1 MNRAYVCVAFVA
13 GLFSVLLADAWE
25 GQFPKSAQGV
35 TNWLA
40 LNLGYSA
47 PLFCVA
53 LLFVIHSMACLLE
66 ELGKDKCCSSR
77 IFHLEQRVDIG
88 ISLLFGIGV
97 LFTAIG
103 IRDALTTAIDGEAAA
118 INGGE
123 VLALLVNGGILSA
136 MTTTVVGGALGY
148 SLRVIKVLASVGD
161 SVKQGDQVLVLEAM
175 KMEHSIEAPCDGVV
189 EDIVAMDQM
198 VNDGNILLSL
208 GTGTVE

>member
-13 GLFSVLLADAWE
+13 GLFSVLLTDAWV
-25 GQFPKSAQGV
+25 GQLPKSAQGL

-53 LLFVIHSMACLLE
+53 LLFVVHSMACLLE

-77 IFHLEQRVDIG
+77 TFHLEHRVDIG

-103 IRDALTTAIDGEAAA
+103 IRDALTTAINGEAAA
-118 INGGE
+118 KNGGE

-148 SLRVIKVLASVGD
+148 SLRVIKVLATGEKLEKVHARMMGEGLQ
-161 SVKQGDQVLVLEAM
+161 KQEA
-175 KMEHSIEAPCDGVV
+175 
-189 EDIVAMDQM
+189 
-198 VNDGNILLSL
+198 LLQCISNQL
-208 GTGTVE
+208 KTIGEPRIHDRS

>member
-13 GLFSVLLADAWE
+13 GLFSVLLADAWQ

-77 IFHLEQRVDIG
+77 TFHLEHRVDIG

-103 IRDALTTAIDGEAAA
+103 IRDALTTAIAGEAAA
-118 INGGE
+118 TNGGE
-123 VLALLVNGGILSA
+123 ALALLVNGGILSA

-148 SLRVIKVLASVGD
+148 SLRVIKVLATGEKLEKVHARMMGEGLQ
-161 SVKQGDQVLVLEAM
+161 KQEA
-175 KMEHSIEAPCDGVV
+175 
-189 EDIVAMDQM
+189 
-198 VNDGNILLSL
+198 LLQGISNQL
-208 GTGTVE
+208 KTIGEPRVHERS

>member
-1 MNRAYVCVAFVA
+1 MNRAYACVAFVA
-13 GLFSVLLADAWE
+13 GFFSVLLADAWG
-25 GQFPKSAQGV
+25 GQFPKSAHGV

-53 LLFVIHSMACLLE
+53 LLFVVHSMACLLE

-77 IFHLEQRVDIG
+77 TFHLEHRVDIG

-103 IRDALTTAIDGEAAA
+103 IRDALTTAIDGEAATT
-118 INGGE
+118 NGGE

-148 SLRVIKVLASVGD
+148 SLRVIKVLVTGEKLEKVHARMMGEGLQ
-161 SVKQGDQVLVLEAM
+161 KQEA
-175 KMEHSIEAPCDGVV
+175 
-189 EDIVAMDQM
+189 
-198 VNDGNILLSL
+198 LLQHISNQL
-208 GTGTVE
+208 KTIGEPRIHDRS

>member
-13 GLFSVLLADAWE
+13 GLFSVLLTDVWV
-25 GQFPKSAQGV
+25 GQLTKSAQGL

-53 LLFVIHSMACLLE
+53 LLFVVHSMACLLE

-77 IFHLEQRVDIG
+77 TFHLEHRVDIG

-148 SLRVIKVLASVGD
+148 SLRVIKVLATGEKLEKVHARMMGEGLQ
-161 SVKQGDQVLVLEAM
+161 KQEALLQCISNQL
-175 KMEHSIEAPCDGVV
+175 KTIEEPRIH
-189 EDIVAMDQM
+189 ER
-198 VNDGNILLSL
+198 S
-208 GTGTVE
+208 

>member
-1 MNRAYVCVAFVA
+1 MNRVYVCVAFVA
-13 GLFSVLLADAWE
+13 GLFSVLLTDAWV
-25 GQFPKSAQGV
+25 GQLPKSAQGL

-53 LLFVIHSMACLLE
+53 LLFVVHSMACLLE

-77 IFHLEQRVDIG
+77 TFHLEHRVDIG

-103 IRDALTTAIDGEAAA
+103 IRDALTAAIDGEAAA
-118 INGGE
+118 TNGGE
-123 VLALLVNGGILSA
+123 VLALLVNGGILNA

-148 SLRVIKVLASVGD
+148 SLRVIKVLATGEKLEKVHARMMGEGLQ
-161 SVKQGDQVLVLEAM
+161 KQEA
-175 KMEHSIEAPCDGVV
+175 
-189 EDIVAMDQM
+189 
-198 VNDGNILLSL
+198 LLQCISNQL
-208 GTGTVE
+208 KTIGEPRIHERS

>member
-1 MNRAYVCVAFVA
+1 MNRAYACVAFVA
-13 GLFSVLLADAWE
+13 GLFSVLLTDAWV
-25 GQFPKSAQGV
+25 GQLPKSAQGL

-77 IFHLEQRVDIG
+77 TFHLEHRVDIG

-103 IRDALTTAIDGEAAA
+103 IRDALTAAINGEAAA
-118 INGGE
+118 KNGGE

-148 SLRVIKVLASVGD
+148 SLRVIKVLATGEKLEKVHARMMGEGLQ
-161 SVKQGDQVLVLEAM
+161 KQEA
-175 KMEHSIEAPCDGVV
+175 
-189 EDIVAMDQM
+189 
-198 VNDGNILLSL
+198 LLQCISNQL
-208 GTGTVE
+208 KTIGERRIHDRS

>member
-1 MNRAYVCVAFVA
+1 MNRAYACVAFVA
-13 GLFSVLLADAWE
+13 GLFSVLLTDAWV
-25 GQFPKSAQGV
+25 GQLPKSAQGL

-53 LLFVIHSMACLLE
+53 LLFVVHSMACLLE

-77 IFHLEQRVDIG
+77 TFHLEHRVDIG

-103 IRDALTTAIDGEAAA
+103 IRDALTAAIDGEAAA
-118 INGGE
+118 TNGGE

-148 SLRVIKVLASVGD
+148 SLRVIKVLATGEKLEKVHARMMGEGLQ
-161 SVKQGDQVLVLEAM
+161 KQEA
-175 KMEHSIEAPCDGVV
+175 
-189 EDIVAMDQM
+189 
-198 VNDGNILLSL
+198 LLQCISSQL
-208 GTGTVE
+208 KTIGEPRIHERS

>member
-1 MNRAYVCVAFVA
+1 MNRAYACVAFVA
-13 GLFSVLLADAWE
+13 GLFSVLLTDAWV
-25 GQFPKSAQGV
+25 GQLPKSAQGL

-53 LLFVIHSMACLLE
+53 LLFVVHSMACLLE

-77 IFHLEQRVDIG
+77 TFHLEHRVDIG

-148 SLRVIKVLASVGD
+148 SLRVIKVLATGEKLEKVHARMMGEGLQ
-161 SVKQGDQVLVLEAM
+161 KQEA
-175 KMEHSIEAPCDGVV
+175 
-189 EDIVAMDQM
+189 
-198 VNDGNILLSL
+198 LLQCISNQL
-208 GTGTVE
+208 KTIGEPRDRKSTRLNSSH

>member
-1 MNRAYVCVAFVA
+1 MNRAYVCIAFVA
-13 GLFSVLLADAWE
+13 GLFSVLLTDAWV
-25 GQFPKSAQGV
+25 GQLPKSAQGL

-53 LLFVIHSMACLLE
+53 LLFVVHSMACLLE

-77 IFHLEQRVDIG
+77 TFHLEHRVDIG

-148 SLRVIKVLASVGD
+148 SLRVIKVLATGEKLEKVHARMMGEGLQ
-161 SVKQGDQVLVLEAM
+161 KQEA
-175 KMEHSIEAPCDGVV
+175 
-189 EDIVAMDQM
+189 
-198 VNDGNILLSL
+198 LLQCISNQL
-208 GTGTVE
+208 KTIGEPRIHERS

>member
-1 MNRAYVCVAFVA
+1 MNRAYVCIAFVA
-13 GLFSVLLADAWE
+13 GLFSVLLTDAWV
-25 GQFPKSAQGV
+25 GQLPKSAQGL

-77 IFHLEQRVDIG
+77 TFHLEHRVDIG

-118 INGGE
+118 TNGGE

-148 SLRVIKVLASVGD
+148 SLRVIKVLATGEKLEKVHTRMMGEGLQ
-161 SVKQGDQVLVLEAM
+161 KQEALLQCISDQLKTIGEPRVHER
-175 KMEHSIEAPCDGVV
+175 S
-189 EDIVAMDQM
+189 
-198 VNDGNILLSL
+198 
-208 GTGTVE
+208 

>member
-13 GLFSVLLADAWE
+13 GLFSVLLTDAWV
-25 GQFPKSAQGV
+25 GQLPKSAQGL

-77 IFHLEQRVDIG
+77 TFHLEHRVDIG

-118 INGGE
+118 TNGGE

-148 SLRVIKVLASVGD
+148 SLRVIKVLATGEKLEKVHTRMMGEGLQ
-161 SVKQGDQVLVLEAM
+161 KQEALLQCISDQLKTIGEPRVHER
-175 KMEHSIEAPCDGVV
+175 S
-189 EDIVAMDQM
+189 
-198 VNDGNILLSL
+198 
-208 GTGTVE
+208 

>member
-1 MNRAYVCVAFVA
+1 MNRAYVCGAFGA
-13 GLFSVLLADAWE
+13 GLFSVLLADAW
-25 GQFPKSAQGV
+25 GGHFPKSAQGV

-47 PLFCVA
+47 PLFCAA

-77 IFHLEQRVDIG
+77 TFHLEHRVDIG

-148 SLRVIKVLASVGD
+148 SLRVIKVLATGEKLEKVHARMMGEGLQ
-161 SVKQGDQVLVLEAM
+161 KQEA
-175 KMEHSIEAPCDGVV
+175 
-189 EDIVAMDQM
+189 
-198 VNDGNILLSL
+198 LLQCISNQL
-208 GTGTVE
+208 KTIGEPRIHERS

>member
-1 MNRAYVCVAFVA
+1 MNRAHVCVAFVA
-13 GLFSVLLADAWE
+13 GLFSVLLTDAWG
-25 GQFPKSAQGV
+25 GQFPKSAHGV

-53 LLFVIHSMACLLE
+53 LLFVVHSMACLLE

-77 IFHLEQRVDIG
+77 TFHLEHRVDIG

-148 SLRVIKVLASVGD
+148 SLRVIKVLATGEKLEKVHARMMGEGLQ
-161 SVKQGDQVLVLEAM
+161 KQEA
-175 KMEHSIEAPCDGVV
+175 
-189 EDIVAMDQM
+189 
-198 VNDGNILLSL
+198 LLQCISSQL
-208 GTGTVE
+208 KTIGQPRIHERS

>member
-13 GLFSVLLADAWE
+13 GLFSVLLTDAWV
-25 GQFPKSAQGV
+25 GQLPKSAQGL

-77 IFHLEQRVDIG
+77 TFHLEHRVDIG
-88 ISLLFGIGV
+88 ISILFGIGV

-148 SLRVIKVLASVGD
+148 SLRVIKVLATGEKLEKVHARMMGEGLQ
-161 SVKQGDQVLVLEAM
+161 KQEA
-175 KMEHSIEAPCDGVV
+175 
-189 EDIVAMDQM
+189 
-198 VNDGNILLSL
+198 LLQCISNQL
-208 GTGTVE
+208 KTIGEPRIHERS

>member
-1 MNRAYVCVAFVA
+1 MNRAYVCVAFVT
-13 GLFSVLLADAWE
+13 GLFSVLLTDSWG
-25 GQFPKSAQGV
+25 GQFPKSAHGV
-35 TNWLA
+35 TNWLV

-77 IFHLEQRVDIG
+77 TFHLEHRVDIG

-103 IRDALTTAIDGEAAA
+103 IRDALTTAINGEAAA

-148 SLRVIKVLASVGD
+148 SLRVIKVLATGEKLEKVHARMMGEGLQ
-161 SVKQGDQVLVLEAM
+161 KQEA
-175 KMEHSIEAPCDGVV
+175 
-189 EDIVAMDQM
+189 
-198 VNDGNILLSL
+198 LLQCISSQL
-208 GTGTVE
+208 KTIGEPRIHERS

>member
-1 MNRAYVCVAFVA
+1 MNRAYACVAFVA
-13 GLFSVLLADAWE
+13 GLFSVLLTDAWV
-25 GQFPKSAQGV
+25 GQLPKSAQGL

-53 LLFVIHSMACLLE
+53 LLFVVHSMACLLE

-77 IFHLEQRVDIG
+77 TFHLEHRVDIG

-118 INGGE
+118 IDGGE

-148 SLRVIKVLASVGD
+148 SLRVIKVLATGEKLEKVHARMMGEGLQ
-161 SVKQGDQVLVLEAM
+161 KQEA
-175 KMEHSIEAPCDGVV
+175 
-189 EDIVAMDQM
+189 
-198 VNDGNILLSL
+198 LLQCISNQL
-208 GTGTVE
+208 KTIGEPRIHERS

>member
-13 GLFSVLLADAWE
+13 GLFSVLLTDAWV
-25 GQFPKSAQGV
+25 GQLPKSAQGL

-53 LLFVIHSMACLLE
+53 LLFVVHSMACLLE

-77 IFHLEQRVDIG
+77 TFHLEHRVDIG

-148 SLRVIKVLASVGD
+148 SLRVIKVLATGEKLEKVHARMMGEGLQ
-161 SVKQGDQVLVLEAM
+161 KQEA
-175 KMEHSIEAPCDGVV
+175 
-189 EDIVAMDQM
+189 
-198 VNDGNILLSL
+198 LLQCISNQL
-208 GTGTVE
+208 KTIGEPRVHERS

>member
-13 GLFSVLLADAWE
+13 GLFSVLLTDAWG
-25 GQFPKSAQGV
+25 GQFPKSAHGV
-35 TNWLA
+35 ANWLA

-77 IFHLEQRVDIG
+77 TFHLEHRVDIG

-148 SLRVIKVLASVGD
+148 SLRVIKVLATGEKLEKVHARMMGEGLQ
-161 SVKQGDQVLVLEAM
+161 KQEA
-175 KMEHSIEAPCDGVV
+175 
-189 EDIVAMDQM
+189 
-198 VNDGNILLSL
+198 LLQCISSQL
-208 GTGTVE
+208 KTIGEPRIHERS

>member
-13 GLFSVLLADAWE
+13 GLFSVLLADAW
-25 GQFPKSAQGV
+25 GAHFPKSAQGV

-53 LLFVIHSMACLLE
+53 LLFVTHSMACLLE

-77 IFHLEQRVDIG
+77 TFHLEHRVDIG

-103 IRDALTTAIDGEAAA
+103 IRDALMTAIDGEVAAT
-118 INGGE
+118 NGGE
-123 VLALLVNGGILSA
+123 VLALLVSGGILSA

-148 SLRVIKVLASVGD
+148 SIRVIKVLATGEKLEKVHARMMGEGLQ
-161 SVKQGDQVLVLEAM
+161 KQEA
-175 KMEHSIEAPCDGVV
+175 
-189 EDIVAMDQM
+189 
-198 VNDGNILLSL
+198 LLQCISNQL
-208 GTGTVE
+208 KTIGEPRAHERS

>member
-1 MNRAYVCVAFVA
+1 MNRAYVCIAFVA
-13 GLFSVLLADAWE
+13 GLFSVLLTDAWV
-25 GQFPKSAQGV
+25 GQLPKSAQGL

-77 IFHLEQRVDIG
+77 TFHLEHRVDIG

-118 INGGE
+118 TNGGD

-148 SLRVIKVLASVGD
+148 SLRVIKVLATGEKLEKVHTRMMGEGLQ
-161 SVKQGDQVLVLEAM
+161 KQEALLQCISDQLKIIGEPRIH
-175 KMEHSIEAPCDGVV
+175 ERS
-189 EDIVAMDQM
+189 
-198 VNDGNILLSL
+198 
-208 GTGTVE
+208 

>member
-13 GLFSVLLADAWE
+13 GLFSVLLTDAWV
-25 GQFPKSAQGV
+25 GQLPKSAQGL

-40 LNLGYSA
+40 LNLGFSA

-53 LLFVIHSMACLLE
+53 LLFVVHSMACLLE

-77 IFHLEQRVDIG
+77 TFHLEHRVDIG

-118 INGGE
+118 TNGGE

-148 SLRVIKVLASVGD
+148 SLRVIKVLATGEKLEKVHARMMGEGLR
-161 SVKQGDQVLVLEAM
+161 KQEA
-175 KMEHSIEAPCDGVV
+175 
-189 EDIVAMDQM
+189 
-198 VNDGNILLSL
+198 LLQCISNQL
-208 GTGTVE
+208 KIIGEPRIHERS

>member
-13 GLFSVLLADAWE
+13 GLFSVLLADAWG
-25 GQFPKSAQGV
+25 GQFPKSAHGV

-53 LLFVIHSMACLLE
+53 LLFVVHSMACLLE

-77 IFHLEQRVDIG
+77 TFHLEHRVDIG

-148 SLRVIKVLASVGD
+148 SLRVIKVLATGEKLEKVHARMMGEGLQ
-161 SVKQGDQVLVLEAM
+161 KQEA
-175 KMEHSIEAPCDGVV
+175 
-189 EDIVAMDQM
+189 
-198 VNDGNILLSL
+198 LLQCISNQL
-208 GTGTVE
+208 KTIGERRIHERS

>member
-1 MNRAYVCVAFVA
+1 MNIAYVCVAFVA
-13 GLFSVLLADAWE
+13 GLFSVLLTDAWV
-25 GQFPKSAQGV
+25 GQLPKSAQGL

-53 LLFVIHSMACLLE
+53 LLFVVHSMACLLE

-77 IFHLEQRVDIG
+77 TFHLEHRVDIG

-148 SLRVIKVLASVGD
+148 SLRVIKVLATGEQLEKVHARMMGEGLQ
-161 SVKQGDQVLVLEAM
+161 KQEA
-175 KMEHSIEAPCDGVV
+175 
-189 EDIVAMDQM
+189 
-198 VNDGNILLSL
+198 LLQCISNQL
-208 GTGTVE
+208 KTIGEPRIHERS

>member
-1 MNRAYVCVAFVA
+1 MNRVYVCVAFVA
-13 GLFSVLLADAWE
+13 GLFSVLLTDAWV
-25 GQFPKSAQGV
+25 GQLPKSAQGL

-77 IFHLEQRVDIG
+77 TFHLEHRVDIG

-148 SLRVIKVLASVGD
+148 SLRVIKVLATGEKLEKVHARMMGEGLQ
-161 SVKQGDQVLVLEAM
+161 KQEA
-175 KMEHSIEAPCDGVV
+175 
-189 EDIVAMDQM
+189 
-198 VNDGNILLSL
+198 LLQCISNQL
-208 GTGTVE
+208 KTIGEPRIHERS

>member
-13 GLFSVLLADAWE
+13 GLFSVLLTDAWV
-25 GQFPKSAQGV
+25 GQLPKSAQGL

-53 LLFVIHSMACLLE
+53 LLFVVHSMACLLE

-77 IFHLEQRVDIG
+77 TFHLEHRVDIG

-118 INGGE
+118 TNGGE

-148 SLRVIKVLASVGD
+148 SLRVIKVLATGEKLEKVHTRMMGEGLQ
-161 SVKQGDQVLVLEAM
+161 KQEA
-175 KMEHSIEAPCDGVV
+175 
-189 EDIVAMDQM
+189 
-198 VNDGNILLSL
+198 LLQCISNQL
-208 GTGTVE
+208 KIIGQPRIHERS

>member
-13 GLFSVLLADAWE
+13 GLFSVLLTDAWV
-25 GQFPKSAQGV
+25 GQLPKSAQGL

-53 LLFVIHSMACLLE
+53 LLFVVHSMACLLE

-77 IFHLEQRVDIG
+77 TFHLEHRVDIG

-103 IRDALTTAIDGEAAA
+103 IRDALTAAIDGEAAA
-118 INGGE
+118 TNGGE

-148 SLRVIKVLASVGD
+148 SLRVIKVLATGEKLEKVHARMMGEGLQ
-161 SVKQGDQVLVLEAM
+161 KQEA
-175 KMEHSIEAPCDGVV
+175 
-189 EDIVAMDQM
+189 
-198 VNDGNILLSL
+198 LLQCISSQL
-208 GTGTVE
+208 KTIGEPRIHERS

>member
-1 MNRAYVCVAFVA
+1 MNRAYACVAFVA
-13 GLFSVLLADAWE
+13 GLFSVLLTDAWV
-25 GQFPKSAQGV
+25 GQLPKSAQGL

-53 LLFVIHSMACLLE
+53 LLFVVHSMACLLE

-77 IFHLEQRVDIG
+77 TFHLEHRVDIG

-103 IRDALTTAIDGEAAA
+103 IRDALTTAVDGEAAA

-148 SLRVIKVLASVGD
+148 SLRVIKVLATGEKLEKVHARMMGEGLQ
-161 SVKQGDQVLVLEAM
+161 KQEA
-175 KMEHSIEAPCDGVV
+175 
-189 EDIVAMDQM
+189 
-198 VNDGNILLSL
+198 LLQCISNQL
-208 GTGTVE
+208 KTIGEPRIHERS

>member
-1 MNRAYVCVAFVA
+1 MNRAYACVAFVA
-13 GLFSVLLADAWE
+13 GLFSVLLTDAWA
-25 GQFPKSAQGV
+25 GQLPKSAQGL

-53 LLFVIHSMACLLE
+53 LLFVVHSMACLLE

-77 IFHLEQRVDIG
+77 TFHLEHRVDIG

-103 IRDALTTAIDGEAAA
+103 IRDALTAAIDGEAAA
-118 INGGE
+118 TNGGE

-148 SLRVIKVLASVGD
+148 SLRVIKVLATGEKLEKVHARMMGEGLQ
-161 SVKQGDQVLVLEAM
+161 KQEA
-175 KMEHSIEAPCDGVV
+175 
-189 EDIVAMDQM
+189 
-198 VNDGNILLSL
+198 LLQCISNQL
-208 GTGTVE
+208 KTIGEPRIHERS

>member
-13 GLFSVLLADAWE
+13 GLFSVLLTDAWV
-25 GQFPKSAQGV
+25 GQLPKSAQGL

-53 LLFVIHSMACLLE
+53 LLFVVHSMACLLE

-77 IFHLEQRVDIG
+77 TFHLEHRVDIG

-148 SLRVIKVLASVGD
+148 SLRVIKVLATGEKLEKVHARMMGEGLQ
-161 SVKQGDQVLVLEAM
+161 KQEA
-175 KMEHSIEAPCDGVV
+175 
-189 EDIVAMDQM
+189 
-198 VNDGNILLSL
+198 LLQCISNQL
-208 GTGTVE
+208 KTIGEPRAHERS

>member
-13 GLFSVLLADAWE
+13 GLFSVLLTDAWV
-25 GQFPKSAQGV
+25 GQLPKSAQGL

-77 IFHLEQRVDIG
+77 TFHLEHRVDIG

-118 INGGE
+118 TNGGD

-148 SLRVIKVLASVGD
+148 SLRVIKVLATGEKLEKVHTRMMGEGLQ
-161 SVKQGDQVLVLEAM
+161 KQEALLQCISDQLKTIGEPRVHER
-175 KMEHSIEAPCDGVV
+175 S
-189 EDIVAMDQM
+189 
-198 VNDGNILLSL
+198 
-208 GTGTVE
+208 

>member
-13 GLFSVLLADAWE
+13 GLFSVLLTDAWV
-25 GQFPKSAQGV
+25 GQLPKSAQGL

-53 LLFVIHSMACLLE
+53 LLFVVHSMACLLE

-77 IFHLEQRVDIG
+77 TFHLEHRVDIG

-148 SLRVIKVLASVGD
+148 SLRVIKVLATGEKLEKVHARMMGEGLQ
-161 SVKQGDQVLVLEAM
+161 KQEA
-175 KMEHSIEAPCDGVV
+175 
-189 EDIVAMDQM
+189 
-198 VNDGNILLSL
+198 LLQCISNQL
-208 GTGTVE
+208 KTIGEPRIHDRS

>member
-13 GLFSVLLADAWE
+13 GLFSVLLTDAWV
-25 GQFPKSAQGV
+25 GQLPKSAQGL

-53 LLFVIHSMACLLE
+53 LLFVVHSMACLLE

-77 IFHLEQRVDIG
+77 TFHLEHRVDIG

-103 IRDALTTAIDGEAAA
+103 IRDALTTAIDGETAAT
-118 INGGE
+118 NGGE

-148 SLRVIKVLASVGD
+148 SLRVIKVLATGEKLEKAHARMTGEGLQ
-161 SVKQGDQVLVLEAM
+161 KQEA
-175 KMEHSIEAPCDGVV
+175 
-189 EDIVAMDQM
+189 
-198 VNDGNILLSL
+198 LLQHISNQL
-208 GTGTVE
+208 KTIGEPRVHERS

>member
-1 MNRAYVCVAFVA
+1 MNRAFVCVAFVA
-13 GLFSVLLADAWE
+13 GLFSVLLTDAWV
-25 GQFPKSAQGV
+25 GQLPKSAQGL

-53 LLFVIHSMACLLE
+53 LLFVVHSMACLLE

-77 IFHLEQRVDIG
+77 TFHLEHRVDIG

-118 INGGE
+118 TNGGE

-148 SLRVIKVLASVGD
+148 SLRVIKVLATGEQIENVHARMMGEGLQ
-161 SVKQGDQVLVLEAM
+161 KQEA
-175 KMEHSIEAPCDGVV
+175 
-189 EDIVAMDQM
+189 
-198 VNDGNILLSL
+198 LLQCISNQL
-208 GTGTVE
+208 KTIGEPRIHERS

>member
-13 GLFSVLLADAWE
+13 GLFSVLLTDAWV
-25 GQFPKSAQGV
+25 GQLPKSAQGL

-53 LLFVIHSMACLLE
+53 LLFVVHSMACLLE

-77 IFHLEQRVDIG
+77 TFHLEHRVDIG

-148 SLRVIKVLASVGD
+148 SLRVIKVLATGEKLEKVHARMMGEGLQ
-161 SVKQGDQVLVLEAM
+161 KQEA
-175 KMEHSIEAPCDGVV
+175 
-189 EDIVAMDQM
+189 
-198 VNDGNILLSL
+198 LLQCISNQL
-208 GTGTVE
+208 KTIGEPRIHERR

>member
-13 GLFSVLLADAWE
+13 GLFSVLLTDAWV
-25 GQFPKSAQGV
+25 GQLPKSAQGL

-53 LLFVIHSMACLLE
+53 LLFVVHSMACLLE

-77 IFHLEQRVDIG
+77 TFHLEHRVDIG

-103 IRDALTTAIDGEAAA
+103 IRDALTIAIDGEAAA

-148 SLRVIKVLASVGD
+148 SLRVIKVLATGEKLEKVHARMMGEGLQ
-161 SVKQGDQVLVLEAM
+161 KQEA
-175 KMEHSIEAPCDGVV
+175 
-189 EDIVAMDQM
+189 
-198 VNDGNILLSL
+198 LLQCISNQL
-208 GTGTVE
+208 KTIGEPRIHERS

>member
-13 GLFSVLLADAWE
+13 GLFSVLLTDAWV
-25 GQFPKSAQGV
+25 GQLPKSAQGL

-53 LLFVIHSMACLLE
+53 LLFVVHSMACLLE

-77 IFHLEQRVDIG
+77 TFHLEHRVDIG

-148 SLRVIKVLASVGD
+148 SFRVIKVLATGEKLEKVHARMMGEGLQ
-161 SVKQGDQVLVLEAM
+161 KQEA
-175 KMEHSIEAPCDGVV
+175 
-189 EDIVAMDQM
+189 
-198 VNDGNILLSL
+198 LLQCISNQL
-208 GTGTVE
+208 KTIGEPRIHERS

>member
-1 MNRAYVCVAFVA
+1 MNRAYVCVAFVV
-13 GLFSVLLADAWE
+13 GLFSVFLADAWG

-40 LNLGYSA
+40 LNLGYSV

-53 LLFVIHSMACLLE
+53 LLFVVHSMACLLE

-77 IFHLEQRVDIG
+77 TFHLEHRVDIG

-148 SLRVIKVLASVGD
+148 SLRVIKVLATGEKLEKVHARMMGEGLQ
-161 SVKQGDQVLVLEAM
+161 KQEA
-175 KMEHSIEAPCDGVV
+175 
-189 EDIVAMDQM
+189 
-198 VNDGNILLSL
+198 LLQCISNQL
-208 GTGTVE
+208 KTIGEPRIHERS

>member
-1 MNRAYVCVAFVA
+1 MNRAYVCAAFVA
-13 GLFSVLLADAWE
+13 GLFSVLLTDAWV
-25 GQFPKSAQGV
+25 GQLSKSAQGL

-53 LLFVIHSMACLLE
+53 LLFVVHSMACLLE

-77 IFHLEQRVDIG
+77 TFHLEHRVDIG

-103 IRDALTTAIDGEAAA
+103 IRDALTTAVDGEAAA

-148 SLRVIKVLASVGD
+148 SLRVIKVLATGEKLEKVHARMMGEGLQ
-161 SVKQGDQVLVLEAM
+161 KQEA
-175 KMEHSIEAPCDGVV
+175 
-189 EDIVAMDQM
+189 
-198 VNDGNILLSL
+198 LLQCISNQL
-208 GTGTVE
+208 KTIGEPRIHERS